1 MCGRYTLFRLDQLL
15 KNFPN
20 LRIPPEMLSHFN
32 IAPTQSV
39 LAIANNHPD
48 QLEIFHWGLVP
59 SWAKDPSAGNRMIN
73 ARAETLAEKPAFK
86 TALRRR
92 RCLVPADGFY
102 EWRKEGGGIKTPMYI
117 HLKSGEMMAFAG
129 LWDVWHSPDGSM
141 LPSLTIVT
149 TAANPLMASIHD
161 RMPAIVRKDDRARWL
176 TAGEVEPKD
185 MADILRPFP
194 ADEME
199 AYPVSTQVNKPA
211 NDSPDCIEKAETGL
225 LF

>member
-20 LRIPPEMLSHFN
+20 LQIPPDMVSHFN

-39 LAIANNHPD
+39 LAIPNNHPD

-59 SWAKDPSAGNRMIN
+59 SWAKEPSIGNRMIN
-73 ARAETLAEKPAFK
+73 ARAETLADKPAFR
-86 TALRRR
+86 TALQRR

-102 EWRKEGGGIKTPMYI
+102 EWRKEGGRHKTPMYV
-117 HLKSGEMMAFAG
+117 HLKSGAMMAFAG

-149 TAANPLMASIHD
+149 TEPNSLMASIHD
-161 RMPAIVRKDDRARWL
+161 RMPAIVRKSDRERWL
-176 TAGEVEPKD
+176 APGEVEPKD
-185 MADILRPFP
+185 VADVLGPFP

-199 AYPVSTQVNKPA
+199 AYPVSTLVNKPA
-211 NDSPDCIEKAETGL
+211 NDSEKCLEKAETGL